1 MTMDIATLGIRVD
14 STEARLAAVELDRL
28 GAAGGRTA
36 TSMSAAE
43 RASERASHQFNAMAG
58 MAKIA
63 AGAIAGIVFSKVVQ
77 EVASFETKLLS
88 LKALTNANTSEMKAM
103 EKQARSLGASTAFS
117 AQQTAEAQGVLASAG
132 LKVNE
137 ILAATPKVLELA
149 AAGALDLAK
158 AAEISTGTMKGLG
171 LELTDLGRI
180 NDVFAKVASDTS
192 TNVEQVGEAMK
203 NVAPIA
209 KAFGIN
215 LEDMAASIGVLADN
229 QIKGS
234 EAGNNFKAMLTA
246 LGNET
251 KERTNMLKQHG
262 LAYSDLNIQV
272 KGLQPVMD
280 TLRKANLSGAEAIT
294 LFGSDAAAAGLILA
308 NNAPKIDTFSKAL
321 EGASGAAKAQ
331 ADILNQG
338 LAKAWDALLGTL
350 SEASLQLGD
359 SGLKGSLT
367 DLIAAATGV
376 ISIYVGMGEEF
387 AKSNN
392 LTKEQ
397 YENLKNIASGLETVA
412 AGAGGIAV
420 LTAGIWAANAA
431 MLAFNLASKANPLVL
446 VATLGAAG
454 IGMVIDKIGQQKKA
468 QEDFMTSANTLDEQN
483 LKIKTQIAK
492 IVSLTPHG
500 GGTGASKETM
510 DIEKKNLEILIG
522 QRTAIEAKTAAEKE
536 SAKVTDQA
544 NKNKPKE
551 MPKLS
556 GASTEELKAHEK
568 AAKEAAK
575 AQEALAKS
583 FADTLESLSLHNI
596 ELSKTTREHKEAEL
610 YAKKY
615 TKAMVEQALALY
627 DIGTALAAKK
637 KLNEDEK
644 AQLDSLI
651 DRYNKATMSARAYY
665 ETTLTTTGADG
676 QKTSIPSADKAPIMA
691 QFDKTA
697 TAEATKKATD
707 DATASLDAY
716 NKKLDDA
723 NTKTSDLGAVTSA
736 IFDGAL
742 GGISAMA
749 GAFDAMVTSIGNN
762 TKALE
767 ENAAAKKLNEA
778 TIDPVKK
785 AANFEKYAKVEAKLN
800 NDNVKAS
807 LTGASQ
813 MAGAAANLFDKKS
826 SAAKAFHNIEIGL
839 SVLRLAMDIKEIA
852 SSMTKT
858 AVKTAEGASTM
869 FAQSGWLGF
878 AGVAAMMAVM
888 AGLGF
893 ASGGSGGSATPPKSN
908 DGTGTVLGDSSAKS
922 ESLAKTNDLLKNIH
936 ASEYVELRGINAGV
950 NNLSKSILNTV
961 TQLFQGGGLSGVSLT
976 QTDALSG
983 ISKSLN
989 TAMAIGT
996 AGLSILVSKIPLIGG
1011 IFDKVNSFLFGGK
1024 QTQSVVGQGI
1034 ETWGTPLNGIISGGN
1049 VQAGQ
1054 YADIKTHTS
1063 GGLFGKSKDSY
1074 ATGYQAVGADIQK
1087 ALNDVF
1093 KNVGTNLMVVAKSLG
1108 NNLTDTVKKAIIPA
1122 MRVDLMG
1129 LSGEDAAKKLNS
1141 VIGATMDTM
1150 SATIFGKIVGQYQQ
1164 LGEGMF
1170 ETAVRIV
1177 AEVEI
1182 VKDAFAQSGKAMPK
1196 LSINAISMA
1205 DALVQAAGGLE
1216 EFQKRFEGFIDKF
1229 TTDPEKQTRT
1239 RKFLQGA
1246 LGENNLFDGKQI
1258 GSMLNSRDAY
1268 GNKVDAAA
1276 ADVAKYAGDKSKT
1289 GMAKEKRA
1297 VERYSLL
1304 LEMAPKVDEFISY
1317 NEKITKD
1324 TLDMDI
1330 KLAQSRG
1337 DGLEVS
1343 RLVLKSH
1350 ESELKLLPEKL
1361 RITQQLIWNQE
1372 TANKQASLDITLMK
1386 AQGRTVEAL
1395 AISRQKE
1402 LDAMEPSLQATQRQI
1417 NAMDDLNTAMTAS
1430 TKNVSTAISRLTS
1443 LSDKLKSTMS
1453 SIKIETSESLKAD
1466 RANARALL
1474 SSALI
1479 IAKAGGAIDNIAGMD
1494 KALTDIAKPSEQLY
1508 ATFNEY
1514 ARDQQGTSS
1523 TISQLAGYADAQV
1536 SMAQKQLDA
1545 INKTT
1550 TAVEVSLPAALA
1562 ELMGLAAQKNFVGPM
1577 PQFASGGYHSG
1588 GWRVVGENGPEL
1600 EQTGASRIFSNPQS
1614 KGLLSTDEL
1623 VAELQALRAEVR
1635 AGQEAIAN
1643 NTLKTA
1649 KILRDVTQDGTSIT
1663 TTVSV

>member
-14 STEARLAAVELDRL
+14 ATEARLAAIELDRL
-28 GAAGGRTA
+28 SASGNRT
-36 TSMSAAE
+36 TSSMSAVE
-43 RASERASHQFNAMAG
+43 RATKTLTGAFATLGIGALARDILNTNREMETLRASLKSVTGSATTATAAFNSIKDF
-58 MAKIA
+58 AKSTPFEIK
-63 AGAIAGIVFSKVVQ
+63 GLTETFITLQNMGIKPTHKVM
-77 EVASFETKLLS
+77 E
-88 LKALTNANTSEMKAM
+88 ALTNQASLLGGGQTTLTSIVMQLGQAHSKGKLQM
-103 EKQARSLGASTAFS
+103 EDMVVLMQRGVPVMRLLGEITGKTGAELAVMS
-117 AQQTAEAQGVLASAG
+117 AKGTITNDVIDKLIIKMGE
-132 LKVNE
+132 
-137 ILAATPKVLELA
+137 A
-149 AAGALDLAK
+149 AAGSNANA
-158 AAEISTGTMKGLG
+158 
-171 LELTDLGRI
+171 
-180 NDVFAKVASDTS
+180 
-192 TNVEQVGEAMK
+192 
-203 NVAPIA
+203 
-209 KAFGIN
+209 
-215 LEDMAASIGVLADN
+215 
-229 QIKGS
+229 
-234 EAGNNFKAMLTA
+234 
-246 LGNET
+246 
-251 KERTNMLKQHG
+251 
-262 LAYSDLNIQV
+262 
-272 KGLQPVMD
+272 MD
-280 TLRKANLSGAEAIT
+280 TLNGKISSL
-294 LFGSDAAAAGLILA
+294 SDAWHDFEDTLMGDTSEGFIKKIVGNWTEWLDFFKDSIAGVGKEFAALEEI
-308 NNAPKIDTFSKAL
+308 NNKIVTSKAKISAMSQ
-321 EGASGAAKAQ
+321 GGVAGAAWTVA
-331 ADILNQG
+331 G
-338 LAKAWDALLGTL
+338 ALTGNSVAGEENRL
-350 SEASLQLGD
+350 ASLNKQREGIIKTTHD
-359 SGLKGSLT
+359 VIVAKNEEK
-367 DLIAAATGV
+367 AATDKLLN
-376 ISIYVGMGEEF
+376 S
-387 AKSNN
+387 
-392 LTKEQ
+392 
-397 YENLKNIASGLETVA
+397 
-412 AGAGGIAV
+412 
-420 LTAGIWAANAA
+420 ANAE
-431 MLAFNLASKANPLVL
+431 
-446 VATLGAAG
+446 T
-454 IGMVIDKIGQQKKA
+454 
-468 QEDFMTSANTLDEQN
+468 
-483 LKIKTQIAK
+483 K
-492 IVSLTPHG
+492 IVQ
-500 GGTGASKETM
+500 E
-510 DIEKKNLEILIG
+510 
-522 QRTAIEAKTAAEKE
+522 
-536 SAKVTDQA
+536 
-544 NKNKPKE
+544 
-551 MPKLS
+551 
-556 GASTEELKAHEK
+556 STESKKAHEK

-575 AQEALAKS
+575 AQDAIAKGSLKEIDSLSDKHKKMTLSERDYYAQSDAIKNMTPAQKAWAMAQWDVNNAQEVQNKGIDYAKS
-583 FADTLESLSLHNI
+583 KLSELKDKYEVLTLSA
-596 ELSKTTREHKEAEL
+596 RD
-610 YAKKY
+610 Y
-615 TKAMVEQALALY
+615 
-627 DIGTALAAKK
+627 LAATMIANKVPLAEQK
-637 KLNEDEK
+637 TVLTQFDKNTGAAAEKEK
-644 AQLDSLI
+644 ANALKKSHEDATNALQKYNDTIDS
-651 DRYNKATMSARAYY
+651 T
-665 ETTLTTTGADG
+665 G
-676 QKTSIPSADKAPIMA
+676 QKT
-691 QFDKTA
+691 Q
-697 TAEATKKATD
+697 
-707 DATASLDAY
+707 
-716 NKKLDDA
+716 
-723 NTKTSDLGAVTSA
+723 DLGSINSA

-742 GGISAMA
+742 GGINVLV
-749 GAFDAMVTSIGNN
+749 GALGTMSDSLDSNSKEMIRLNAVKDAAFKMQPSMDKDVYLKDLA
-762 TKALE
+762 TKTDATKKSTKEIDALE
-767 ENAAAKKLNEA
+767 KKSLNDALNGTRQTAAAAAKM
-778 TIDPVKK
+778 
-785 AANFEKYAKVEAKLN
+785 FGEKTV
-800 NDNVKAS
+800 
-807 LTGASQ
+807 
-813 MAGAAANLFDKKS
+813 
-826 SAAKAFHNIEIGL
+826 AAKAFHAIENGIAIAQM
-839 SVLRLAMDIKEIA
+839 AMKVKDMAI
-852 SSMTKT
+852 SSMAT
-858 AVKTAEGASTM
+858 VKSFIAGAAKM
-869 FAQSGWLGF
+869 FEQSGWMGF
-878 AGVAAMMAVM
+878 AGVAAMAAVM

-893 ASGGSGGSATPPKSN
+893 SMSGGGGSATPPKSN

-976 QTDALSG
+976 QSDVLTGL
-983 ISKSLN
+983 SKSLN

-1034 ETWGTPLNGIISGGN
+1034 ETWGTNLGGVISGGN
-1049 VQAGQ
+1049 VAAGE

-1074 ATGYQAVGADIQK
+1074 MTGYQAVGADMQK

-1093 KNVGTNLMVVAKSLG
+1093 KNVGTNLLVVAKSLG

-1196 LSINAISMA
+1196 LSVNAISMA

-1216 EFQKRFEGFIDKF
+1216 EFQKRFEFFIDKF
-1229 TTDPEKQTRT
+1229 TSDPEKQTRT
-1239 RKFLQGA
+1239 RKYLQGA
-1246 LGENNLFDGKQI
+1246 FRENNLFDGKQI

-1276 ADVAKYAGDKSKT
+1276 ADVAKYAGSKKPQDI
-1289 GMAKEKRA
+1289 AREKRA

-1317 NEKITKD
+1317 NEKLAKD

-1343 RLVLKSH
+1343 KLVLKSH
-1350 ESELKLLPEKL
+1350 EAELKLLPKEL
-1361 RITQQLIWNQE
+1361 RDTQQAIWLQE
-1372 TANKQASLDITLMK
+1372 TANKQSSLDLTLMK

-1453 SIKIETSESLKAD
+1453 SLKIETSESLKAD

-1479 IAKAGGAIDNIAGMD
+1479 IAKAGGAIDNIAGID

-1508 ATFNEY
+1508 ATFTDY

-1600 EQTGASRIFSNPQS
+1600 EHTGASRIFSNPQS

-1643 NTLKTA
+1643 NTRQTA

-1663 TTVSV
+1663 TTVAV